1 MVLQSVTM
9 MEAKMNKVELLAPA
23 GSLEKLK
30 YAVFYGADAVYI
42 GGEIFGLR
50 ASSKNFTYEE
60 MKTGIEYAH
69 KRGVKVYLTLNIIP
83 HNSDMN
89 KLEDYIKAIKAFG
102 FDAVIVSD
110 PGILMMVKEFW
121 PSIEIHLSTQ
131 ANNTNYV
138 SAKFWH
144 EQGVSRVILARELS
158 LQEIKEI
165 KDKIP
170 ETLEIEMFV
179 HGAMCISYSGR
190 CLLSNY
196 MAGRDANRGACA
208 QPCRWEYSLME
219 KTREGEYFPVYEDE
233 RGTHI
238 FNSRDLNLIHKIP
251 ELIESGVSS
260 LKIEGRM
267 KSMYYVANI
276 VRTYREAIDRYYADQ
291 EGYTFDQGLMEN
303 LRKSSHR
310 KYTEGF
316 YEGQPG
322 EAGQVYDSSAY
333 IREYDFIGIVM
344 AYDEA
349 TQIATVEQ
357 RNRLFKGDT
366 VEIIGPNYKGF
377 TQVID
382 YLCDEDNEP
391 IDVAPHPQQ
400 IMKIKMDQPVEEM
413 FILRKKRDEK

>member
-1 MVLQSVTM
+1 
-9 MEAKMNKVELLAPA
+9 
-23 GSLEKLK
+23 
-30 YAVFYGADAVYI
+30 
-42 GGEIFGLR
+42 
-50 ASSKNFTYEE
+50 
-60 MKTGIEYAH
+60 
-69 KRGVKVYLTLNIIP
+69 
-83 HNSDMN
+83 
-89 KLEDYIKAIKAFG
+89 
-102 FDAVIVSD
+102 
-110 PGILMMVKEFW
+110 
-121 PSIEIHLSTQ
+121 
-131 ANNTNYV
+131 
-138 SAKFWH
+138 
-144 EQGVSRVILARELS
+144 
-158 LQEIKEI
+158 
-165 KDKIP
+165 
-170 ETLEIEMFV
+170 
-179 HGAMCISYSGR
+179 
-190 CLLSNY
+190 

-276 VRTYREAIDRYYADQ
+276 VRTYREAIDRYYADTEQ
-291 EGYTFDQGLMEN
+291 YTFDEELMDN

-322 EAGQVYDSSAY
+322 AEGQVYESSAY

-344 AYDEA
+344 SYDET

-366 VEIIGPNYKGF
+366 VEIIGPDYNGF
-377 TQVID
+377 TQKIE
-382 YLCDEDNEP
+382 YLHDEDNEP

-413 FILRKKRDEK
+413 FILRKKRDE

>member
-1 MVLQSVTM
+1 
-9 MEAKMNKVELLAPA
+9 MNNVELLAPA

-30 YAVFYGADAVYI
+30 YAVYYGADAVYL

-50 ASSKNFTYEE
+50 AGSKNFSYDE
-60 MKTGIEYAH
+60 MQRGIKYAH
-69 KRGVKVYLTLNIIP
+69 DHGVKVYLTLNIIP

-89 KLEDYIKAIKAFG
+89 RLKEYIEDIKDFG

-110 PGILMMVKEFW
+110 PGILMMVKEYW
-121 PSIEIHLSTQ
+121 PDIEIHLSTQ

-144 EQGVSRVILARELS
+144 AQGVSRVILARELS
-158 LQEIKEI
+158 LKEIEEIKE
-165 KDKIP
+165 KIP

-196 MAGRDANRGACA
+196 MANRDANRGACA
-208 QPCRWEYSLME
+208 QPCRWEYNLME
-219 KTREGEYFPVYEDE
+219 KTRPGETFPVYEDE

-251 ELIESGVSS
+251 EIIESGVTS

-276 VRTYREAIDRYYADQ
+276 VRTYREAIDRYLKDPKGYVFD
-291 EGYTFDQGLMEN
+291 EGFMEN

-310 KYTEGF
+310 KYTDGF
-316 YEGQPG
+316 FQGEPG
-322 EAGQVYDSSAY
+322 EEGQVYESSAY
-333 IREYDFIGIVM
+333 IRTYDFVGIVLEYNPETKM
-344 AYDEA
+344 
-349 TQIATVEQ
+349 ATVEQ

-366 VEIIGPNYKGF
+366 VEIIGPDYKEF
-377 TQVID
+377 EQKID
-382 YLCDEDNEP
+382 VLLDEVGEP

-400 IMKIKMDQPVEEM
+400 IMQIKMDQPVEKM
-413 FILRKKRDEK
+413 YILRKKRDNNG

>member
-1 MVLQSVTM
+1 
-9 MEAKMNKVELLAPA
+9 MNKVELLAPA

-30 YAVFYGADAVYI
+30 YAVFYGADAVYL

-50 ASSKNFTYEE
+50 AGSKNFTYEE
-60 MKTGIEYAH
+60 MKEGIQYAH
-69 KRGVKVYLTLNIIP
+69 EYGVKVYLTLNIIP
-83 HNSDMN
+83 HNSDMK
-89 KLEDYIKAIKAFG
+89 KLEDYINAIKDFG

-144 EQGVSRVILARELS
+144 EQGVARVILARELS
-158 LQEIKEI
+158 LEEIKEI
-165 KDKIP
+165 KNKIP
-170 ETLEIEMFV
+170 TTLEIEMFV

-219 KTREGEYFPVYEDE
+219 KTREGEYFPVFEDE

-238 FNSRDLNLIHKIP
+238 FNSRDLNLIHKVP

-276 VRTYREAIDRYYADQ
+276 VRAYREAIDRYYSDTKNYVFG
-291 EGYTFDQGLMEN
+291 EDLMED

-316 YEGQPG
+316 YEGKPG
-322 EAGQVYDSSAY
+322 AEGQVYESSAY
-333 IREYDFIGIVM
+333 IREYDFVGIVM
-344 AYDEA
+344 DYDKE
-349 TQIATVEQ
+349 TKIATVEQ
-357 RNRLFKGDT
+357 RNRIFKGDT
-366 VEIIGPNYKGF
+366 VEIIGPNYQGF
-377 TQVID
+377 TQKID
-382 YLCDEDNEP
+382 YLCDEKNEP

-400 IMKIKMDQPVEEM
+400 IMKIKMVQPVEKM
-413 FILRKKRDEK
+413 FILRKKRDE

>member
-1 MVLQSVTM
+1 MALQSVTM
-9 MEAKMNKVELLAPA
+9 MEEKMNKVELLAPA

-30 YAVFYGADAVYI
+30 YAVFYGADAVYL

-60 MKTGIEYAH
+60 MKKGIAYAH

-89 KLEDYIKAIKAFG
+89 KLEDYIKDIKDFG

-158 LQEIKEI
+158 LNEIKEI
-165 KDKIP
+165 RDKIP

-238 FNSRDLNLIHKIP
+238 FNSRDLNLVHKIP

-291 EGYTFDQGLMEN
+291 EEYVFDEELMNN

-322 EAGQVYDSSAY
+322 TEGQVYESSAY
-333 IREYDFIGIVM
+333 IREYDFVGIVLD
-344 AYDEA
+344 YDDE
-349 TQIATVEQ
+349 TRIATVEQ

-366 VEIIGPNYKGF
+366 VEIIGPNYNGF

-382 YLCDEDNEP
+382 YLCNEENEP

-413 FILRKKRDEK
+413 FILRKKRDE

>member
-42 GGEIFGLR
+42 GGEIFCLR

-196 MAGRDANRGACA
+196 MADRDANRGACA

-233 RGTHI
+233 SGTHI

-276 VRTYREAIDRYYADQ
+276 VRTYREAIDRYYADKEQ
-291 EGYTFDQGLMEN
+291 YTFDEELMDN

-322 EAGQVYDSSAY
+322 EAGQVYESSAY
-333 IREYDFIGIVM
+333 IRKYDFIGIVM

>member
-30 YAVFYGADAVYI
+30 YAVFYGADAVYL

-50 ASSKNFTYEE
+50 ASSKNFSYKE
-60 MKTGIEYAH
+60 MQMGIEYAH

-83 HNSDMN
+83 HNSDMHQ
-89 KLEDYIKAIKAFG
+89 LEAYIKGIKGFG

-110 PGILMMVKEFW
+110 PGILMIVKEFW
-121 PSIEIHLSTQ
+121 PCVEIHLSTQ

-144 EQGVSRVILARELS
+144 QQGVSRVILARELS
-158 LQEIKEI
+158 LAEIKEI
-165 KDKIP
+165 KDRIP

-196 MAGRDANRGACA
+196 MADRDANRGACA

-276 VRTYREAIDRYYADQ
+276 VRTYREAIDGYYNNKDD
-291 EGYTFDQGLMEN
+291 YRFDLELMGN

-322 EAGQVYDSSAY
+322 AEGQVYDSSAY

-344 AYDEA
+344 SYDEK

-366 VEIIGPNYKGF
+366 VEIIGPDYKGF
-377 TQVID
+377 TQTID
-382 YLCDEDNEP
+382 YLGDEAGEP

-400 IMKIKMDQPVEEM
+400 IMKIKMDQPVEKM
-413 FILRKKRDEK
+413 FILRKKRDK